1 MLQEHLAIAEIEL
14 WHSPQRA
21 LLLIEQA
28 KAFLEEKQIYLQ
40 TG

>member
-1 MLQEHLAIAEIEL
+1 MLQKHLAVVEIEL
-14 WHSPQRA
+14 WHSLQRA

-28 KAFLEEKQIYLQ
+28 EAFLEEKQVDLQ

>member
-1 MLQEHLAIAEIEL
+1 MLQKHLAMVGIEL
-14 WHSPQRA
+14 GHSPQRA
-21 LLLIEQA
+21 RLLIEQA